1 MDIKSAALIIGL
13 ALGTSSTQ
21 ASATTYTYTGS
32 PSFGNESYVTATAE
46 LNCSGPCA
54 AGDYLYSS
62 DITAFSLRIYSKTAE
77 VLESVSSKTP
87 GVTFDG
93 YVDYLRLNTS
103 GQITSWFL
111 YLNGNG
117 ADAPLI
123 YTIGNDVSLPTMDYG
138 LRGICESA
146 ETYVNTRD
154 MGTEGTWQ
162 VAAVPEPSTWAMLLL
177 GFAGVGFMAYRQKI
191 KMPALLAA

>member
-1 MDIKSAALIIGL
+1 MDIKSLALIIGL
-13 ALGTSSTQ
+13 AFVASSTQ
-21 ASATTYTYTGS
+21 ASAVTYIYTGG

-62 DITAFSLRIYSKTAE
+62 DIAAFSLSIHSKTNE
-77 VLESVSSKTP
+77 VLESVSSSTP

-93 YVDYLRLNTS
+93 WVDYLRLNAS
-103 GQITSWFL
+103 GQVTSWFL

-123 YTIGNDVSLPTMDYG
+123 YTIGNDVGFPTMDYG
-138 LRGICESA
+138 LRGTCESA
-146 ETYVNTRD
+146 ETYVNT
-154 MGTEGTWQ
+154 GTAGVWQ

-177 GFAGVGFMAYRQKI
+177 GFAGVGFMAHRQKA
-191 KMPALLAA
+191 KKPALLAA